1 MEARDGLLERSASS
15 RARPTARGSYRAAA
29 AARRLARALVLSPKL
44 LLADE
49 PTGNLDTVTADEVFA
64 LLREFN
70 HDHGSACL
78 IVTHDPRLAA
88 RCDRQ
93 IVLVDGQLT
102 TPT

>member
-1 MEARDGLLERSASS
+1 VGLKGAEAQAAPASCPAACSSAW
-15 RARPTARGSYRAAA
+15 RLPARWPLQP
-29 AARRLARALVLSPKL
+29 RLI
-44 LLADE
+44 LADE

-93 IVLVDGQLT
+93 IVLVDGRVVAGAE
-102 TPT
+102 PPA

>member
-1 MEARDGLLERSASS
+1 MNIAILDDYADMVRSFECFAKL
-15 RARPTARGSYRAAA
+15 RNHRVTVWNDHTKDVDTL
-29 AARRLARALVLSPKL
+29 AARLADTEALV
-44 LLADE
+44 
-49 PTGNLDTVTADEVFA
+49 